1 MGTLKSAAAVKKTS
15 TKTSVKTI
23 SKKISKTG
31 LKPSPTPNPKPK
43 PKTVAKTTAKTTA
56 QAVPPATA
64 RATANALPQAARR
77 PPYNMVLV
85 LQGGGAL
92 GAYQAGVYEEL
103 STSDYRPDWIA
114 GVSIG
119 AINAALIAGNRPE
132 LRVPRLREFWTRV
145 SGGMLL
151 PPPADLPG
159 RTSFNWF
166 SSRLSMFNGIS
177 GFYQPRSLF
186 DFFAPSGQTSAL
198 GIYDTAPLRETLL
211 ELVDFDL
218 INAQPVRLSLGTVD
232 VRTGNSVYFDN
243 TTHKIGPEHVMAS
256 GALPPAFAPVEI
268 DGAAYW
274 DGGIV
279 SNTPLH
285 YVLDNRQPKDRM
297 ILQVDLFS
305 ARGDM
310 PTDLLS
316 AMARHKNIM
325 YSSRTRYGSSM
336 LAKLQSLKHSI
347 DNVVKE
353 LPPHLLEHPAVL
365 ELMSHAAPEQID
377 LIQLVYR
384 PAVRALPSADYEFS
398 RASVL
403 ERWKVG
409 AADIR
414 FCIDNPQW
422 LYKTSSDAEAGV
434 NVYDLRNPDAKQ
446 QHR

>member
-1 MGTLKSAAAVKKTS
+1 MVVPAKAKLQKAAAKARSRPTTKKTS
-15 TKTSVKTI
+15 PMHSIVF
-23 SKKISKTG
+23 
-31 LKPSPTPNPKPK
+31 
-43 PKTVAKTTAKTTA
+43 
-56 QAVPPATA
+56 
-64 RATANALPQAARR
+64 
-77 PPYNMVLV
+77 V

-103 STSDYRPDWIA
+103 SSSEYCPDWIA

-132 LRVPRLREFWTRV
+132 HRVERLREFWHRMSRGV
-145 SGGMLL
+145 LL
-151 PPPADLPG
+151 PAPVEKQS
-159 RTSFNWF
+159 RTVFNWW
-166 SSRLSMFNGIS
+166 SSRMSVFNGIN
-177 GFYQPRSLF
+177 GFFQPRSPFEFMALPGVK
-186 DFFAPSGQTSAL
+186 APL
-198 GIYDTAPLRETLL
+198 GFYNTAPLRETLL

-218 INAQPVRLSLGTVD
+218 INRKSVRLSVGAVD

-243 TTHKIGPEHVMAS
+243 HEREIRPEHIMAS

-285 YVLDNRQPKDRM
+285 YVLDNRQDKDRM
-297 ILQVDLFS
+297 VLQVDLFS

-310 PTDLLS
+310 PTDMLS
-316 AMARHKNIM
+316 AMARHKNIE

-336 LAKLQSLKHSI
+336 LTRLQSLKNSV
-347 DNVVKE
+347 DNLVKH
-353 LPPHLLEHPAVL
+353 LPGNMQDHPAVL
-365 ELMSHAAPEQID
+365 ELMKHASPQQID

-384 PAVRALPSADYEFS
+384 PEVRALPSADYEFS

-403 ERWKVG
+403 ERWKAG

-422 LYKTSSDAEAGV
+422 LYKTESDAEAGV
-434 NVYDLRNPDAKQ
+434 NVYDLRNPDPTRT
-446 QHR
+446 HRAPLSTDGRTQ